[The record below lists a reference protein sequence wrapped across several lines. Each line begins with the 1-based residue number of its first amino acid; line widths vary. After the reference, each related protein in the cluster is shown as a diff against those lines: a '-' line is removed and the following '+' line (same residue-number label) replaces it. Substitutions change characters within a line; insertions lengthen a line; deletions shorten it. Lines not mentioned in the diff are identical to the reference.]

1 MPFTCKAMVFTCR
14 YNLLGGPLDM
24 DIPLDANVLVLR
36 IQSDRDM
43 NAQEGSL
50 ESCRIQVRRRPLP
63 NPRNPRLLERYRQ
76 LLLGESLSM
85 SPIALRSVLS
95 EEVRFR

>member
-63 NPRNPRLLERYRQ
+63 NPRTLACWSDI
-76 LLLGESLSM
+76 GSSCSV
-85 SPIALRSVLS
+85 SPSA
-95 EEVRFR
+95 